1 MGEARESPNYTKK
14 AVFETN
20 PSIHFDGRVDV
31 GKALQLQMM
40 ASPNPYDVLGVNR
53 NASDGEIKR
62 SFRKLARKHHPD
74 RNQGDA
80 QSEAKFKQVQAAY
93 DSIGTAEARR
103 EHDQQEQMAN
113 MFGGRGRGG
122 PGMNFGGGGMGGMDD
137 FLGQMFGSGGMGG
150 MGGRPRQQRQQPK
163 AKAATINVGLDLTIE
178 QGLEGGQFE
187 FSFKRFKQ
195 QGTSMETKRVT
206 MKLRLDAGVAHGT
219 TKTVKGQG
227 HDHPEGERGD
237 VVVTVRID
245 AGEEYRWEE
254 GVLVQDVPVPYSVL
268 MLGGK
273 VKVRLPSGKEGRL
286 TVEPFT
292 QVGDRRRMSKAGYN
306 GSDLELEFTLTEL
319 DALSDQQRDALDGLN
334 KIGL

>member
-1 MGEARESPNYTKK
+1 
-14 AVFETN
+14 
-20 PSIHFDGRVDV
+20 V
-31 GKALQLQMM
+31 GQALHLQMM

-74 RNQGDA
+74 RNHGDA
-80 QSEAKFKQVQAAY
+80 KSEAKFKEVQAAY

-113 MFGGRGRGG
+113 MFGGRGRGS
-122 PGMNFGGGGMGGMDD
+122 PGMNFGGGGMGGMGGMDD
-137 FLGQMFGSGGMGG
+137 LLGQMFGGG
-150 MGGRPRQQRQQPK
+150 MGGRQRQQRQQPK
-163 AKAATINVGLDLTIE
+163 AKAATINVGLDLTVE

-245 AGEEYRWEE
+245 AGEEYRWEDE
-254 GVLVQDVPVPYSVL
+254 VLVQDVPVPYSVL

-306 GSDLELEFTLTEL
+306 GSDLELEFTLVEHE
-319 DALSDQQRDALDGLN
+319 ALTNEQKGALDGLN
-334 KIGL
+334 KLGL